1 MTKKGL
7 FIVIEGIDGSG
18 KSTQAS
24 LLQQHLTNSGRDAL
38 LKAEPSTGPWGQKIR
53 EILGGDRV
61 PPAEEQLKL
70 FLLDRA
76 DDTEKNILP
85 ALAKGQIMILD
96 RYYFSNAAYQGAM
109 GLDPQFILEENR
121 KQNFPLPH
129 RVYFIDIPVETAL
142 ERIGRRNR
150 NSSRDIFEKE
160 EFLQK
165 VRTIYLSMEPEGLV
179 IIDGNDTPE
188 AVSSRIT
195 ADLQAAFP
203 ELTI

>member
-1 MTKKGL
+1 VTEKGL

-24 LLQQHLTNSGRDAL
+24 LLHQHLVSSGRDAL
-38 LKAEPSTGPWGQKIR
+38 LMAEPSTGAYGKKIR

-61 PPAEEQLKL
+61 PPAEEQLEL

-76 DDTEKNILP
+76 DDAEKNIIP
-85 ALAKGQIMILD
+85 ALQEGKIMVLD

-121 KQNFPLPH
+121 KRNFPLPH

-142 ERIGRRNR
+142 DRIGRRNSD
-150 NSSRDIFEKE
+150 NSRDIFEKE

-165 VRTIYLSMEPEGLV
+165 VRSIYLSMEPEGLI
-179 IIDGNDTPE
+179 IIDGNDTAD

-195 ADLQAAFP
+195 ADLKAAYP